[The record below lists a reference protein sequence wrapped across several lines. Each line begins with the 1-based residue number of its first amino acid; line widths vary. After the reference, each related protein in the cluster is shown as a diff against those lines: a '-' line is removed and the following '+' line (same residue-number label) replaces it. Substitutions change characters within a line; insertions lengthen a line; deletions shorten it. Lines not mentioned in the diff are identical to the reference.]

1 MGQAFVNPGSAAE
14 HDPRDQGDPEVDIA
28 RDLAKKALW
37 VLPAALLLTGLIWGV
52 GGAIS
57 TAYAM
62 AIVVANFGLAAVVN
76 ARAAKISP
84 ALLGAVAM
92 FGFLL
97 RLTIVFVAFW
107 LTRDASWMKVVPFGL
122 TIVITHVGLL
132 FWEMKN
138 ISATLAF
145 PGLKPSPSSAPSPRS

>member
-1 MGQAFVNPGSAAE
+1 MGEAFVTAAAP
-14 HDPRDQGDPEVDIA
+14 DVEVDIF
-28 RDLAKKALW
+28 RDLAKHALY
-37 VLPAALLLTGLIWGV
+37 VCPVALVLTGLVWGV

-57 TAYAM
+57 TAFAM
-62 AIVVANFGLAAVVN
+62 AIVVVNFGLAAWVN
-76 ARAAKISP
+76 ARAARISVG
-84 ALLGAVAM
+84 LLGAVAM
-92 FGFLL
+92 FGFLF

-107 LTRDASWMKVVPFGL
+107 FTRDASWMKVVPFGL

-145 PGLKPSPSSAPSPRS
+145 PGLKPTSPVSPRSD

>member
-1 MGQAFVNPGSAAE
+1 MGQAFVSPGAPAAD
-14 HDPRDQGDPEVDIA
+14 HDPEVDIA

-37 VLPAALLLTGLIWGV
+37 VLPAALLLTGLVWGV

-62 AIVVANFGLAAVVN
+62 GIVVLNFGLAAVVN

-145 PGLKPSPSSAPSPRS
+145 PGLKPSSPSPRRS

>member
-1 MGQAFVNPGSAAE
+1 MGEAFVTATAP
-14 HDPRDQGDPEVDIA
+14 DVEVDIF
-28 RDLAKKALW
+28 RDLAKHALY
-37 VLPAALLLTGLIWGV
+37 VCPAALVLAGLVWGV

-57 TAYAM
+57 TAFAM
-62 AIVVANFGLAAVVN
+62 TIVVVNFGLAAWVN
-76 ARAAKISP
+76 ARAARISVG
-84 ALLGAVAM
+84 LLGAVAM

-145 PGLKPSPSSAPSPRS
+145 PGLKPSSPAAATKE

>member
-1 MGQAFVNPGSAAE
+1 MGEAFVTAPAP
-14 HDPRDQGDPEVDIA
+14 DVEVDIF
-28 RDLAKKALW
+28 RDLAKHALY
-37 VLPAALLLTGLIWGV
+37 VCPAALLLTGLVWGV

-57 TAYAM
+57 TAFAM
-62 AIVVANFGLAAVVN
+62 AIVVVNFGLAAWVN
-76 ARAAKISP
+76 ARAARISVG
-84 ALLGAVAM
+84 LLGAVAM

-145 PGLKPSPSSAPSPRS
+145 PGLKPSPAAATKE